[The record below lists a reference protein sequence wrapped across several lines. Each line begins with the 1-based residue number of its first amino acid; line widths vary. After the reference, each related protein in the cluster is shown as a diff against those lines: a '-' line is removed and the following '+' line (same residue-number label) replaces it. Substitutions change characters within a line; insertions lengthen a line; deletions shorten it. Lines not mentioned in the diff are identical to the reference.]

1 MLTIEPDAR
10 PNASALLR
18 HKWIGASKP
27 ALMKN
32 GLEDSKARLR
42 EFNAKRKLK
51 GAMNAVK
58 ATNAMKNVIAG
69 MRPSAARASTSSG
82 SAGSEE

>member
-1 MLTIEPDAR
+1 MLTTDPDAR

-51 GAMNAVK
+51 GA
-58 ATNAMKNVIAG
+58 ATGSGQHRFARTEKVI
-69 MRPSAARASTSSG
+69 MLASRR
-82 SAGSEE
+82 